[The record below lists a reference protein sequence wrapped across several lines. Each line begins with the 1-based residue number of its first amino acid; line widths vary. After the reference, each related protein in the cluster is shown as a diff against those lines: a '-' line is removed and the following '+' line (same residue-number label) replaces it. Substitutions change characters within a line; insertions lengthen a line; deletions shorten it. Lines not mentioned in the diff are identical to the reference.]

1 MGNEFYRPRITDK
14 LLSEKL
20 DAMNEDLANIQY
32 SPILDH
38 KYARFFDEVQYNG
51 KTLSDAERK
60 ELVVVIDETI
70 AQFSEGLPM
79 LYDTLESTKDQ
90 HDDYHEIDRT
100 VVSVMQ
106 FVLITMIDSMVAIKH
121 FILADGDYDRR
132 FMRGKLMVIL
142 NEGFKRLYGF
152 DEKTYKK
159 SEWNRLL
166 PLMGRFPEVI
176 NLQYK
181 ELTYHLEKHAK
192 SSSWWKEE
200 RNLETHMDTEKLYVS
215 RQEEIIESKVM
226 MDSMK
231 LFNTL
236 LAVNHF
242 LTNVHACLFNFLV
255 GKYKRGELKD
265 E

>member
-1 MGNEFYRPRITDK
+1 MGDEFYRPRIAYK
-14 LLSEKL
+14 VLSEKL

-32 SPILDH
+32 SPVRDY
-38 KYARFFDEVQYNG
+38 KYARFFEEVQYNG
-51 KTLSDAERK
+51 KTLSEPERK
-60 ELVVVIDETI
+60 EFVAVIDETI
-70 AQFSEGLPM
+70 AQYSEGLPM
-79 LYDTLESTKDQ
+79 MYDTLESIKDQ
-90 HDDYHEIDRT
+90 HDDYRT

-106 FVLITMIDSMVAIKH
+106 FVLITMIDSMVASKY

-152 DEKTYKK
+152 DEKTHKK
-159 SEWNRLL
+159 SEWGRLL

-242 LTNVHACLFNFLV
+242 LTNVHDYLFNFLV

>member
-1 MGNEFYRPRITDK
+1 
-14 LLSEKL
+14 
-20 DAMNEDLANIQY
+20 MNEDLDNLQY
-32 SPILDH
+32 SNIWDYN
-38 KYARFFDEVQYNG
+38 YANFFKETQYNNR
-51 KTLSDAERK
+51 TLSDEERRQFID
-60 ELVVVIDETI
+60 VINETI
-70 AQFSEGLPM
+70 SRYLEGLP
-79 LYDTLESTKDQ
+79 LSQNTLQSIKGK
-90 HDDYHEIDRT
+90 HDEYHEAERT

-106 FVLITMIDSMVAIKH
+106 FVLITMIDSMVASKY
-121 FILADGDYDRR
+121 FLMADKDYDKR

-152 DEKTYKK
+152 DEKTHKK
-159 SEWNRLL
+159 SEWDRLL
-166 PLMGRFPEVI
+166 LIMRYFPEII
-176 NLQYK
+176 NRQYQ
-181 ELTYHLEKHAK
+181 ELTFHLERQAK

-200 RNLETHMDTEKLYVS
+200 RNLETHLDTEKLYVS
-215 RQEEIIESKVM
+215 RQEEIIERKVM

-242 LTNVHACLFNFLV
+242 LTNVHAYLFNFLV

>member
-1 MGNEFYRPRITDK
+1 
-14 LLSEKL
+14 
-20 DAMNEDLANIQY
+20 MNEDLAHIKY
-32 SPILDH
+32 STIRDY
-38 KYARFFDEVQYNG
+38 KYSQWFEEIQYNG
-51 KTLSDAERK
+51 KTLSGSERR
-60 ELVVVIDETI
+60 EFVAVIDETI
-70 AQFSEGLPM
+70 AQYSEGLPM
-79 LYDTLESTKDQ
+79 MYDTLESTKDQ
-90 HDDYHEIDRT
+90 HGDYHEIDRT

-106 FVLITMIDSMVAIKH
+106 FVLITMIDSMVASKH
-121 FILADGDYDRR
+121 FILADSDYDRR

-152 DEKTYKK
+152 DEKTHKK

-176 NLQYK
+176 NRQYH
-181 ELTYHLEKHAK
+181 ELTNHLEKHAK
-192 SSSWWKEE
+192 FSSWWKAE

-255 GKYKRGELKD
+255 GKYKRGEMKD